1 MDPECQGAL
10 SVGPLLAHF
19 DKAKAAFPRVGNSG
33 DSQPCQSSL
42 TAQTGV
48 SPEHKKVLPFCLQL
62 PQQEASWGQERGQ
75 RLAFSPPY
83 PSHLLPAGLFHSH
96 LYSWPQFHLMAS
108 PLPVNSHPGAQNLID
123 SID

>member
-10 SVGPLLAHF
+10 SVGPLLTHF

-62 PQQEASWGQERGQ
+62 PQQEASRGK
-75 RLAFSPPY
+75 RGARGWLSPPY
-83 PSHLLPAGLFHSH
+83 IPPISHLLAYFTPTCTRGS
-96 LYSWPQFHLMAS
+96 S
-108 PLPVNSHPGAQNLID
+108 
-123 SID
+123 SIS

>member
-10 SVGPLLAHF
+10 SVGPLLTHF

-48 SPEHKKVLPFCLQL
+48 SPERRHTAGTEFSTQRRVDLTLFGALEAFETLGRNVDTQL
-62 PQQEASWGQERGQ
+62 CSLSWGVSKPTHSLP
-75 RLAFSPPY
+75 RL
-83 PSHLLPAGLFHSH
+83 L
-96 LYSWPQFHLMAS
+96 SWFRNGSRL
-108 PLPVNSHPGAQNLID
+108 
-123 SID
+123 